1 MKWWQEDPD
10 VKVGDIVKIRDHQQ
24 LKTYP
29 FDGFGIIIHKEPNV
43 FTKRTR
49 DVILHFARFKVLWYD
64 GAVTL
69 EPETA
74 LEIISEL

>member
-29 FDGFGIIIHKEPNV
+29 FDGFGIIIQKNQTFSQKE
-43 FTKRTR
+43 R
-49 DVILHFARFKVLWYD
+49 
-64 GAVTL
+64 
-69 EPETA
+69 ET
-74 LEIISEL
+74 

>member
-1 MKWWQEDPD
+1 
-10 VKVGDIVKIRDHQQ
+10 VKVGDIVKIKDHQQ

-29 FDGFGIIIHKEPNV
+29 FDGLGIILHKEPNI

-64 GAVTL
+64 GATTY

-74 LEIISEL
+74 LEIVSEL